1 MSKDNEKFVESLL
14 VNVEVAAKMLNISER
29 TLRTITKSGEL
40 PVVRIASRVLYSR
53 EDLAEFIRERSQ
65 RSKREMIC
73 IR

>member
-1 MSKDNEKFVESLL
+1 MTKDNEKFVESLL
-14 VNVEVAAKMLNISER
+14 VNVRIAAKMLNISER

-65 RSKREMIC
+65 MSKRE
-73 IR
+73 